1 MRPVNNLEA
10 ALFHLISEGI
20 EDSPNVPQKMNLL
33 SAMERI
39 ESLERKIS
47 EMKASFENKGPLKN
61 YHSSELDFFID
72 EVKTLKARE
81 SEFQASKRK
90 DANLPWNF
98 SKPVQQETM
107 ASSKA
112 SSFEDHF
119 CDMTIMTEPFQRIL
133 NEKIS
138 KKELK
143 QSIDDLTKEVNEIK
157 METSHYNRMKVLAWA
172 IENAHQGEFT
182 YFSSS
187 GSKYQSKDLVVFI
200 LLNFRRKQP
209 ECTFAG
215 SKYTTARHQEN
226 GHQRFLEKLSRQ
238 IEQLTGV
245 KPRLKKQSNGDYSI
259 YRSGRSKN
267 SAH

>member
-90 DANLPWNF
+90 DAN
-98 SKPVQQETM
+98 
-107 ASSKA
+107 
-112 SSFEDHF
+112 
-119 CDMTIMTEPFQRIL
+119 
-133 NEKIS
+133 
-138 KKELK
+138 
-143 QSIDDLTKEVNEIK
+143 
-157 METSHYNRMKVLAWA
+157 
-172 IENAHQGEFT
+172 
-182 YFSSS
+182 
-187 GSKYQSKDLVVFI
+187 
-200 LLNFRRKQP
+200 
-209 ECTFAG
+209 
-215 SKYTTARHQEN
+215 
-226 GHQRFLEKLSRQ
+226 
-238 IEQLTGV
+238 
-245 KPRLKKQSNGDYSI
+245 
-259 YRSGRSKN
+259 
-267 SAH
+267 